1 MRFILSL
8 ILTVF
13 CCTIAAQDNEDTIVN
28 IQYADDEHV
37 LTKED
42 SILPQRWED
51 VIRQR
56 LSVIAQEA
64 DQNYY
69 NTGMCVY
76 DLTDSTIIYAYNQ
89 NKRLRPAST
98 EKVLTAVTAL
108 DILGARHPYSTEI
121 FAEGNILT
129 DSLNHNILDGNI
141 VVVGDFDPKLEMA
154 DIHLIA
160 DSIRNLGV
168 DRITGSIIADISMKD
183 RNLLGNGWCW
193 DDEQPYLTPL
203 SIGGSSYEYT
213 NKKNGYDPAV
223 NFVDLLAKEIQGR
236 GIRIDGGTKKT
247 SSHSDNLNFKLPLAK
262 ITHSIEEILQRM
274 MKNSDNLY
282 AESMFYQVGANRR
295 RGIGWKDC
303 ANEVKAMINRAGGD
317 TYHIEIV
324 DGSGLSLYNYSTP
337 ATMVAVLRYA
347 YNEPRIFQVLYPS
360 LPIAG
365 VDGTLSKRMGGT
377 KAANNIH
384 AKTGTVSGVSTL
396 VGYATATNGHI
407 LAFAIMN
414 NGVTTSNEGHAFQDR
429 ICRILTE

>member
-76 DLTDSTIIYAYNQ
+76 DLTDSAIIYAYNQ

-154 DIHLIA
+154 DIRLIA
-160 DSIRNLGV
+160 DSIRNLDI

-183 RNLLGNGWCW
+183 KNLLGNGWCW

-414 NGVTTSNEGHAFQDR
+414 NGVTTSNEGHEFQDR

>member
-1 MRFILSL
+1 M
-8 ILTVF
+8 
-13 CCTIAAQDNEDTIVN
+13 
-28 IQYADDEHV
+28 
-37 LTKED
+37 
-42 SILPQRWED
+42 
-51 VIRQR
+51 
-56 LSVIAQEA
+56 
-64 DQNYY
+64 
-69 NTGMCVY
+69 
-76 DLTDSTIIYAYNQ
+76 
-89 NKRLRPAST
+89 
-98 EKVLTAVTAL
+98 
-108 DILGARHPYSTEI
+108 
-121 FAEGNILT
+121 
-129 DSLNHNILDGNI
+129 
-141 VVVGDFDPKLEMA
+141 
-154 DIHLIA
+154 
-160 DSIRNLGV
+160 
-168 DRITGSIIADISMKD
+168 
-183 RNLLGNGWCW
+183 
-193 DDEQPYLTPL
+193 
-203 SIGGSSYEYT
+203 
-213 NKKNGYDPAV
+213 
-223 NFVDLLAKEIQGR
+223 LAKEIQGR